1 VNKRDGEVGEKMKP
15 YKTDTDADTIQ
26 FVKESVLSV
35 SDLTRTKKLTEI
47 LNSYAESHSRDI
59 YIVQNSKNKQARA
72 AIADLDYLQD
82 LLRYKEA
89 VDAATDEVMYELA
102 LERKNDETDVGLEQV
117 IKRFNLDEERILKL
131 AETIEEE

>member
-1 VNKRDGEVGEKMKP
+1 MKL

-47 LNSYAESHSRDI
+47 LNSYAECNSRDI

-72 AIADLDYLQD
+72 AITDLDYLQE

-89 VDAATDEVMYELA
+89 VDAATDEMIYEIA
-102 LERKNDETDVGLEQV
+102 LERKNDSTGLGLAQV

-131 AETIEEE
+131 AGTIEEE

>member
-1 VNKRDGEVGEKMKP
+1 MKP
-15 YKTDTDADTIQ
+15 YKMDTDADTIQ

-72 AIADLDYLQD
+72 AIADLDYLQE

-89 VDAATDEVMYELA
+89 VDSAAEEIMYEVA
-102 LERKNDETDVGLEQV
+102 LERKADKTDLGLEQV
-117 IKRFNLDEERILKL
+117 IREFNLDEERILKL
-131 AETIEEE
+131 AQSIEEE

>member
-1 VNKRDGEVGEKMKP
+1 MKP
-15 YKTDTDADTIQ
+15 YKTDTGADTIQ

-35 SDLTRTKKLTEI
+35 SDLTRTKKLTKI

-72 AIADLDYLQD
+72 AIADLDYLQE

-89 VDAATDEVMYELA
+89 VDAATDEIMYEIA
-102 LERKNDETDVGLEQV
+102 LERKNDSTELGLEQV
-117 IKRFNLDEERILKL
+117 IERFNLEEERILKL
-131 AETIEEE
+131 AESIEEE